1 MHKNKIKITTL
12 VLISAMTLV
21 GCSFKNTNKEDT
33 QMSGTK
39 QATIQVGDIKEE
51 ISLSGI
57 LEANKVTNVNS
68 TSKSIVEEV
77 YVTTNTDVEEGD
89 DILLLENGVVI
100 EAPYDGKI
108 TMINIDEGDS
118 VDTSTN
124 VFNIV
129 DDSSFKIYTS
139 IDESDIT
146 KVRVDQEV
154 EINVSALD
162 KGLTGVV
169 EQIDAQATE
178 SGQST
183 TFGVKIDVSST
194 EENEQDFENVYS
206 GMSSELSIVIKE
218 SNDILIAPIN
228 AVSSRK
234 GVSTVTVKNGEETTM
249 VEVEVGIQDSSY
261 VEIVSGLNEGDTIIY
276 TQANPSNSMSSMMG
290 GAMFG
295 GEMPSGMDK
304 EAIKEM
310 MGSGKNPSM
319 DRPSNK

>member
-89 DILLLENGVVI
+89 GIVLLENGVVI

-276 TQANPSNSMSSMMG
+276 TQASPSNSMSSMMG

-295 GEMPSGMDK
+295 GKMPSGMDK

>member
-12 VLISAMTLV
+12 ALISAMTLV
-21 GCSFKNTNKEDT
+21 GCSSKNTNEEAT
-33 QMSGTK
+33 QMSSTK
-39 QATIQVGDIKEE
+39 QGTIQVGDIKEE
-51 ISLSGI
+51 ISLSGT
-57 LEANKVTNVNS
+57 LEASRVTNVNS

-89 DILLLENGVVI
+89 DIVLLENGVVI

-183 TFGVKIDVSST
+183 TFGVKIDVSSSD
-194 EENEQDFENVYS
+194 ENEQDFENVYS

-276 TQANPSNSMSSMMG
+276 TQASPSNSMSSMMG